1 MCEKC
6 VIFDGNAKVKLV
18 SPTVTINLTNEE
30 VEHLDDEKLLRQVE
44 HSAKSPLT
52 STTDL
57 QRKQQCFTSNV
68 EDKTESMLT

>member
-6 VIFDGNAKVKLV
+6 VIFDGNEKVKLV

-44 HSAKSPLT
+44 HSTKSPPLIY
-52 STTDL
+52 
-57 QRKQQCFTSNV
+57 KENNNV
-68 EDKTESMLT
+68 LLPMLKTKLNPC